1 MLSKDRDGEWAWQNT
16 GGRDVLSLDTSTRE
30 LGGQYDL
37 CITGEVCDLV
47 GSICH
52 AVLGRRYTA
61 CSTGG
66 GICRAVPGRRYMP
79 CSTGEEVYAM

>member
-47 GSICH
+47 GSIYH
-52 AVLGRRYTA
+52 AVL
-61 CSTGG
+61 
-66 GICRAVPGRRYMP
+66 GRRYMP